1 MNKVKINI
9 PDYQLNLYLA
19 NACPFFS
26 EGAKVWQRIDVG
38 DQETY
43 VGDSSFVIT
52 IIKHPPASVEEM
64 NENCKKVQPI
74 VIRYL
79 LGEGFITDAYLYMAL
94 QELDLRRPIEGMDI
108 E

>member
-9 PDYQLNLYLA
+9 PDYQLNLYLT
-19 NACPFFS
+19 NSCPFF
-26 EGAKVWQRIDVG
+26 EGAKSWQRIDVG

-43 VGDSSFVIT
+43 VGDGAFVIT
-52 IIKHPPASVEEM
+52 LIKHQPASIEEM
-64 NENCKKVQPI
+64 QENCKKVQPV

-79 LGEGFITDAYLYMAL
+79 LGEGFITDAYLYIAL
-94 QELDLRRPIEGMDI
+94 QELDLKRPIEGMDI